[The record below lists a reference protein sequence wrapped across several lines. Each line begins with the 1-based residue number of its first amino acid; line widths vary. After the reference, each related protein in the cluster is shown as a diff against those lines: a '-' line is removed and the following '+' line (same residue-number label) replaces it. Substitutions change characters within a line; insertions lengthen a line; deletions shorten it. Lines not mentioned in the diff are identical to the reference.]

1 MSWGGSVFKHSFLC
15 KHTWNYEGIYRLFL
29 CCNLIALLSNVL
41 VVMNISIPLVAALCN
56 SLQQC
61 LEQ

>member
-1 MSWGGSVFKHSFLC
+1 MFKYSFLC
-15 KHTWNYEGIYRLFL
+15 KHTWNWEGIYILFV
-29 CCNLIALLSNVL
+29 CCNLITLLSNVL

-56 SLQQC
+56 ILQQC